1 MKMKNQP
8 HIVTLRDEKSPRDW
22 RSLTA
27 EIDQQGDLIFK
38 GLDAGE
44 SVVRIF
50 GYAEYEW
57 VWTVKANDLPL
68 LQKALGGSGSLL
80 QDIAARFSGE
90 KAADV
95 VSFLIENNIPYEP
108 WSRMGD

>member
-1 MKMKNQP
+1 MNKKNQP
-8 HIVTLRDEKSPRDW
+8 LIVTLRDEKSPRDR

-27 EIDQQGDLIFK
+27 EIDPQGDLIFK

-44 SVVRIF
+44 SVVKIF
-50 GYAEYEW
+50 GYSEYEW

-68 LQKALGGSGSLL
+68 LQKALGGSAGLL
-80 QDIAARFSGE
+80 RAIAARFSGE
-90 KAADV
+90 RAADV
-95 VSFLIENNIPYEP
+95 VSFLIENDIPYQP